1 MGEWENLVPSK
12 NTSIQDYTPSG
23 VQQKN
28 EDEGPDVELRGKVE
42 IKKKKWFER
51 CASDFKKY
59 FPKMLFGVAIPEM
72 GKILITK
79 TFDVIYSSI
88 FNEPYSGGGKPG
100 GKGYFFSNGSVVDYD
115 NFFDK
120 KNGNNVDI
128 LPSAKKSYDEFIF
141 TNRIDVEDI
150 IAILIRQAKEEGK
163 VSVAD
168 LYSIIRRTLKKK
180 DYPREIIAILASDN
194 YRDNRYGWYYEDIC
208 NARPGIAGRDRYFL
222 DLPTEVYIN
231 N

>member
-120 KNGNNVDI
+120 KNGNNAVEEVRHFAHSKGGDGVLK
-128 LPSAKKSYDEFIF
+128 LPGGHYTHCNLGRCPDKPVELVEQHWLCCAVVELIHMFSLFCWFLGMISAFSPYLKGHCLFCRYYIC
-141 TNRIDVEDI
+141 I
-150 IAILIRQAKEEGK
+150 
-163 VSVAD
+163 
-168 LYSIIRRTLKKK
+168 YCSI
-180 DYPREIIAILASDN
+180 
-194 YRDNRYGWYYEDIC
+194 
-208 NARPGIAGRDRYFL
+208 
-222 DLPTEVYIN
+222 
-231 N
+231 